1 VSTGEAQ
8 AAMLE
13 TFQQAIEA
21 GQVIDI
27 GPRDEIEARTNTI
40 ELLVVEIIRQT
51 ERTFGI
57 KSSDW
62 PDGALAEHNVLIRRA
77 WKELDGLT
85 RLAAARKA
93 GQP

>member
-1 VSTGEAQ
+1 VITGQGQ

-13 TFQQAIEA
+13 AFQQAIEA
-21 GQVIDI
+21 GRVVNT
-27 GPRDEIEARTNTI
+27 GPRDEIEARRNTI

-62 PDGALAEHNVLIRRA
+62 PGGALAERNALVRCA
-77 WKELDGLT
+77 WKELHGLS

-93 GQP
+93 D